1 MRLLIM
7 RVLGILL
14 FIAFFAL
21 ITPAFAELNVD
32 VMVDGLNNPWE
43 IVFGPDGEIFF
54 TERDGRIWKIEEFG
68 EAKVIETF
76 TKSGSYEGGTLGL
89 ALHPEFE
96 KNKKIYVYQT
106 NLEMEFFQNK
116 VFSFT
121 VDDDMLTDRQII
133 IDDIPGALWHD
144 GGRIAFGPDGKLYIT
159 TGDAVNP
166 GWSQDLSSLAGKI
179 LRINPDGT
187 IPDDNPFDSSPIFSY
202 GHRNPQGIA
211 WSSDGLLVSSEHG
224 PSGEMGYGHDEIN
237 VIVKGKNYGWPKV
250 VGDSSDVTLV
260 NPIIHSGEQTWAP
273 SGMVYFDSNKI
284 PSLDGKFLVGALRG
298 QHLMVVDVAEN
309 GSLISAEKLF
319 EGDFGR
325 IRTAQIGPDGVL
337 YLLTANGDNDKI
349 IRISESPLEEV
360 AKFTS
365 NESGDNLTI
374 VYVTVGIVA
383 LGVTVGVIAIKRRR

>member
-1 MRLLIM
+1 MRLYTTITA
-7 RVLGILL
+7 
-14 FIAFFAL
+14 IAFVSL
-21 ITPAFAELNVD
+21 LTPAFAEMNID
-32 VMVDGLNNPWE
+32 VVVDGLNNPWE
-43 IVFGPDGEIFF
+43 MVFAPNGDIYFS
-54 TERDGRIWKIEEFG
+54 ERDGRIWKIESFG
-68 EAKVIETF
+68 EAKVIQTF
-76 TKSGSYEGGTLGL
+76 PKSGSYEGGTLGL
-89 ALHPEFE
+89 ALHPNFE
-96 KNKKIYVYQT
+96 QNQKIYVYQT
-106 NLEMEFFQNK
+106 NLELEFFQNK
-116 VFSFT
+116 VYSFT
-121 VDDDMLTDRQII
+121 VDGDELKDKEIVIEQ
-133 IDDIPGALWHD
+133 IPGAPWHD

-211 WSSDGLLVSSEHG
+211 WSSEGMLVSSEHG

-250 VGDSSDVTLV
+250 VGDSSDDSFV
-260 NPIIHSGEQTWAP
+260 NPIIHSGQTTWAP
-273 SGMVYFDSNKI
+273 SGMAYFDSNKI

-298 QHLMVVDVAEN
+298 QHLMVVDVAKD
-309 GSLISAEKLF
+309 GSLISAEKMF
-319 EGDFGR
+319 EGEFGR

-349 IRISESPLEEV
+349 IRISEEPVQEV

-365 NESGDNLTI
+365 SESNGDQILLYGVIGVI
-374 VYVTVGIVA
+374 VVS
-383 LGVTVGVIAIKRRR
+383 GVTVAIIIKRKR

>member
-7 RVLGILL
+7 KRFAPLIA
-14 FIAFFAL
+14 IAFVSL

-43 IVFGPDGEIFF
+43 IVFGPDGDIYF

-298 QHLMVVDVAEN
+298 QHLMVVDVAED

-374 VYVTVGIVA
+374 VYVIVGIVA
-383 LGVTVGVIAIKRRR
+383 VGVTVGVIAIKRRR

>member
-1 MRLLIM
+1 MRLLIA
-7 RVLGILL
+7 GIGVVFVSLL
-14 FIAFFAL
+14 A
-21 ITPAFAELNVD
+21 PAFGEMNID
-32 VMVDGLNNPWE
+32 VIVDGLNNPWE
-43 IVFGPDGEIFF
+43 MVFAPNGDIYFS
-54 TERDGRIWKIEEFG
+54 ERDGRIWKIESFG
-68 EAKVIETF
+68 EAKVIQTF
-76 TKSGSYEGGTLGL
+76 PKSGSYEGGTLGL
-89 ALHPEFE
+89 ALHPNFE
-96 KNKKIYVYQT
+96 TNKKIYVYQT
-106 NLEMEFFQNK
+106 NLELEFFQNK

-121 VDDDMLTDRQII
+121 VDGDEL
-133 IDDIPGALWHD
+133 IDKKTVIDGIPGAPWHD

-187 IPDDNPFDSSPIFSY
+187 IPDDNPFDSSSIFSY

-211 WSSDGLLVSSEHG
+211 WSNDGLLVSSEHG

-250 VGDSSDVTLV
+250 VGDSSDDSVV
-260 NPIIHSGEQTWAP
+260 NPIIHSGQSTWAP

-309 GSLISAEKLF
+309 GSLVSAEKMF
-319 EGDFGR
+319 EGEFGR

-349 IRISESPLEEV
+349 VRISESPVEQVE
-360 AKFTS
+360 KFTS
-365 NESGDNLTI
+365 SESGSNQIIL
-374 VYVTVGIVA
+374 Y
-383 LGVTVGVIAIKRRR
+383 GVIGVIVVGAIIGVIMLKRKR

>member
-1 MRLLIM
+1 MKRFAPLIA
-7 RVLGILL
+7 
-14 FIAFFAL
+14 IAFVSL

-43 IVFGPDGEIFF
+43 IVFGPDGDIYF

-211 WSSDGLLVSSEHG
+211 WSNDGLLVSSEHG

-298 QHLMVVDVAEN
+298 QHLMVVDVAED

-360 AKFTS
+360 ARFTS

-374 VYVTVGIVA
+374 VYVIVGIVA
-383 LGVTVGVIAIKRRR
+383 VGVTVGVIAIKRRR

>member
-1 MRLLIM
+1 MRFLVLLSF
-7 RVLGILL
+7 V
-14 FIAFFAL
+14 AFFSL
-21 ITPAFAELNVD
+21 LSPAFAELNVD
-32 VMVDGLNNPWE
+32 VIVDGLNNPWE
-43 IVFGPDGEIFF
+43 IVFGPDEEIFF
-54 TERDGRIWKIEEFG
+54 TERDGRVWKIEEFG
-68 EAKVIETF
+68 EAKVIQTF
-76 TKSGSYEGGTLGL
+76 PKSGAAEGGTLGL

-96 KNKKIYVYQT
+96 KNKKIYIYQT
-106 NLEMEFFQNK
+106 NLELEFFQNK
-116 VFSFT
+116 VFSFS
-121 VDDDMLTDRQII
+121 VDGNILTDKKII
-133 IDDIPGALWHD
+133 IEDIPGAPWHD

-159 TGDAVNP
+159 TGDAINP

-202 GHRNPQGIA
+202 GHRNPQGLA
-211 WSSDGLLVSSEHG
+211 WSENGLLVSSEHG

-250 VGDSSDVTLV
+250 VGDSSDDSFV

-273 SGMVYFDSNKI
+273 SGMVFFDSGKI

-298 QHLMVVDVAEN
+298 QHLMIVDVAED
-309 GSLISAEKLF
+309 GSLNSAEKMF

-349 IRISESPLEEV
+349 IRISDTPLDEV
-360 AKFTS
+360 EKFTS
-365 NESGDNLTI
+365 SESDDSLTML
-374 VYVTVGIVA
+374 YVIIGIVA
-383 LGVTVGVIAIKRRR
+383 VGITIGGIAIKRRK